1 MFFPLSPVMDLNL
14 KKKKR
19 MTAGYE
25 SIYRSNIQE
34 QKAEEARWRESWYA
48 IELSRSWKI
57 RSESLMWSAR
67 RSYRGGMNFNIKE
80 ETQLQVFFI

>member
-1 MFFPLSPVMDLNL
+1 MFFPLSPVMDLN
-14 KKKKR
+14 KKKR